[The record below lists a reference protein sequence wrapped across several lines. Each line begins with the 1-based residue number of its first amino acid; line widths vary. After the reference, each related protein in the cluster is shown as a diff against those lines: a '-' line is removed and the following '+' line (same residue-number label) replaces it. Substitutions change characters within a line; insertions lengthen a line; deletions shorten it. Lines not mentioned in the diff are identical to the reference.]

1 VAETATNPRIEQFR
15 KMAADDPSNEIGHF
29 SLGREYLNA
38 GLYADAA
45 DSFRTALSI
54 NANLSKA
61 YQLMATALLRLNR
74 RDEAVERLTAG
85 ARKAD
90 ERGDMLPRNE
100 MANMLRELGEPVP
113 EFATKKEAQA
123 VGEGQVQCKRCG
135 RVGPRLPK
143 PPKLQK
149 GDNQFGKDV
158 YENVCADCWREAI
171 GMGTK
176 VINELRLPMHD
187 PQAQKVWEQHIREFL
202 NLGGA
207 QTAE

>member
-1 VAETATNPRIEQFR
+1 MADTASRIEQFK

-38 GLYADAA
+38 AMYAQAA
-45 DSFRTALSI
+45 DSFGTALSL
-54 NANLSKA
+54 NPNLSKA
-61 YQLMATALLRLNR
+61 YQLLGTALLRLNR
-74 RDEAVERLTAG
+74 RDEAVQRLTAG

-113 EFATKKEAQA
+113 EFATTKKAEA
-123 VGEGQVQCKRCG
+123 VGEGQVLCKRCG

-149 GDNQFGKDV
+149 GENQFGKDV

-202 NLGGA
+202 KLGGTP
-207 QTAE
+207 TAE